1 MSFASTSTL
10 PASFSWYAI
19 RVRSRCEK
27 KVSENLSRQ
36 GIENYLP
43 LITEVRQWSDR
54 KKKVT
59 VPAISCYVF
68 IRVCDSQKLTV
79 LQGDNVVGFVCENRI
94 NKVIPEREINAM
106 KQALSSNRIEVSFIQ
121 DIEIGEKVLIESG
134 PLKGYEGIIINRQGK
149 RKYLVRLDNIGY
161 SMIIEK

>member
-1 MSFASTSTL
+1 MSTDHQPPTTDHR
-10 PASFSWYAI
+10 SWYAVY
-19 RVRSRCEK
+19 VRSRCEK
-27 KVSENLSRQ
+27 KVNESLTQQ

-68 IRVCDSQKLTV
+68 VKVTEKQKPSV
-79 LQGDNVVGFVCENRI
+79 LQSDNVVAFVSENRV

-106 KQALSSNRIEVSFIQ
+106 KQALSSSKTEVSFTK
-121 DIEIGEKVLIESG
+121 ETELGEKVLIESG
-134 PLKGYEGIIINRQGK
+134 PMKGYEGVVISKMGK
-149 RKYLVRLDNIGY
+149 TKYLIKLDEVGY
-161 SMIIEK
+161 NMIVEY